1 MAKKATAKAAPKKA
15 AKSKAKSKVGAA
27 QAVPVPSQDKNLCI
41 RKISN
46 GYLVRE
52 SSYTRGKYVERET
65 YTATKPKIT
74 ITNAPAKTS

>member
-1 MAKKATAKAAPKKA
+1 MAKKAASKQAPKKP
-15 AKSKAKSKVGAA
+15 AKSKQKSRGAA
-27 QAVPVPSQDKNLCI
+27 QALQAPSQDKNLCI

-74 ITNAPAKTS
+74 ITNAPAKSS